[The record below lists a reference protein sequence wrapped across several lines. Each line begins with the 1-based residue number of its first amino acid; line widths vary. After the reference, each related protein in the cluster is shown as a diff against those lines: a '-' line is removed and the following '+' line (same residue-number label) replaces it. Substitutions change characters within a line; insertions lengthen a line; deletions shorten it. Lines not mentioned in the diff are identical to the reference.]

1 MPAHLRSCRE
11 GGQFTR
17 ICGAAGLFRRHPRS
31 RSFLGGPRPISFP
44 HRPRRGAVRSA
55 RQAHNLEVVGSNPT
69 AATSDRSTE
78 SPHEQA
84 PATTA
89 GALFF
94 APRGT
99 GGHRAGSVGLV
110 LSLDRWTPAEQFR
123 GGVAWPGSKPRAA
136 IARGY
141 ESRAAE
147 FVGRLVLAPGARVLD
162 VPCGTGNLAL
172 PAARA
177 GADVTG
183 VDIDIGS
190 SSPSVSETSPR
201 SGRTTS
207 CGPGELAGAGPLSR
221 PSSHSPRAGR
231 TTTTTTT
238 PPRSSPGHRESPS
251 SIRTT
256 PDRDPPRLRVPDLT
270 TNQALSE
277 YAPGRLVV
285 INKLTYRSAGV
296 AAAVPAME
304 FDRGKPLFD
313 RRPVSRKGSIPAL

>member
-1 MPAHLRSCRE
+1 
-11 GGQFTR
+11 
-17 ICGAAGLFRRHPRS
+17 
-31 RSFLGGPRPISFP
+31 
-44 HRPRRGAVRSA
+44 
-55 RQAHNLEVVGSNPT
+55 
-69 AATSDRSTE
+69 
-78 SPHEQA
+78 
-84 PATTA
+84 
-89 GALFF
+89 
-94 APRGT
+94 
-99 GGHRAGSVGLV
+99 V

-207 CGPGELAGAGPLSR
+207 SVPGELAGAGPLSR
-221 PSSHSPRAGR
+221 PSSHSPAELEKALADCACAGSGTGESTVR
-231 TTTTTTT
+231 EASMGGGEADAVSTT
-238 PPRSSPGHRESPS
+238 SLE
-251 SIRTT
+251 
-256 PDRDPPRLRVPDLT
+256 
-270 TNQALSE
+270 
-277 YAPGRLVV
+277 
-285 INKLTYRSAGV
+285 
-296 AAAVPAME
+296 
-304 FDRGKPLFD
+304 
-313 RRPVSRKGSIPAL
+313 RRWGI